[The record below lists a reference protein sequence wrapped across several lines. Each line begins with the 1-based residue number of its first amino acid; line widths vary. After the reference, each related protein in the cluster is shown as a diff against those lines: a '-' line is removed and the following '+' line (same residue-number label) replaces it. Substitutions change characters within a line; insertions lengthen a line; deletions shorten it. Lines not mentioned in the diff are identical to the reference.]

1 MDRCDLRIRL
11 RRQERIEV
19 ASDLASRHVGEIAV
33 TSEICLSKTNWKYS
47 PSAVPDR
54 LSDACILAASG
65 DGDEGMPDGV
75 LIFQTVPFVE
85 QHGGR
90 IKHPADDERPDSVRR
105 HLSTMTF

>member
-1 MDRCDLRIRL
+1 
-11 RRQERIEV
+11 
-19 ASDLASRHVGEIAV
+19 
-33 TSEICLSKTNWKYS
+33 
-47 PSAVPDR
+47 
-54 LSDACILAASG
+54 
-65 DGDEGMPDGV
+65 MPDGV